1 MSQSWQDTTVIEVLH
16 AMMEE
21 FDPIFLWKYIN
32 VFMYEY
38 MHDFRNIFHGEFNQK
53 ILILWMLD
61 NFVQSRTMIRKFD
74 FNLKQM

>member
-1 MSQSWQDTTVIEVLH
+1 
-16 AMMEE
+16 
-21 FDPIFLWKYIN
+21 
-32 VFMYEY
+32 MYEY
-38 MHDFRNIFHGEFNQK
+38 MHDFWNIFHGEFNQK